1 MRKLVVL
8 ALAGLV
14 AQLVDGA
21 LGMGYGVT
29 SSTLLLAGG
38 LSPVAA
44 SSAVHL
50 SEIGTSL
57 VSGVAHHALGNTD
70 WRVVGVLAVPG
81 FVGAF
86 LGATLLVGLDAA
98 VAGPAVAVILVL
110 LGGYVTWRF
119 LSLGPRRLRFGPRPT
134 RRFLAPTGLLAGAL
148 DAVGGGGWGPV
159 GTTALLSSGRLEP
172 RRVIGSVDTAE
183 FVVSV
188 GGSLG
193 FLVALGREGIAW
205 AHVGALMVGGCL
217 AAPAAALVVRHL
229 PARVLGVCAG
239 GVIVLTNVTT
249 LGEHAHASAVTV
261 GLLASV
267 VFTLWVLWVAWAVK
281 LEQEAAGRAGSA
293 RHDAVPAPLPDGR
306 VSGSTI

>member
-38 LSPVAA
+38 LSPAAA
-44 SSAVHL
+44 SAAVHL

-57 VSGVAHHALGNTD
+57 VSGVSHHTFGNTD
-70 WRVVGVLAVPG
+70 WRVVGILAVPG

-86 LGATLLVGLDAA
+86 LGATFLVSLDAEVA
-98 VAGPAVAVILVL
+98 VPVVAGLLLL

-119 LSLGPRRLRFGPRPT
+119 LSAGPRRLAFDARPT
-134 RRFLAPTGLLAGAL
+134 ARFLAPMGLFAGAL

-159 GTTALLSSGRLEP
+159 GTTTLLSSGRLEP
-172 RRVIGSVDTAE
+172 RKVIGSVDTAE

-193 FLVALGREGIAW
+193 FLVALGSQGVGW
-205 AHVGALMVGGCL
+205 AFVAALMLGGSL
-217 AAPAAALVVRHL
+217 AAPVAALVVRHL

-239 GVIVLTNVTT
+239 GLIVLTNLTT
-249 LGEHAHASAVTV
+249 LGGYFDASGITL
-261 GLLASV
+261 GLMASL

-281 LEQEAAGRAGSA
+281 LEQGTAARAPATDRVDGGSHA
-293 RHDAVPAPLPDGR
+293 PA
-306 VSGSTI
+306 